1 MKFKEYYVPDEYWFT
16 KDHMWLFIKDK
27 SKVRIGIASTL
38 LKILGPLKNIELPNP
53 GDKIF
58 RAKRMG
64 CLETLKTRV
73 DLFSP
78 LTGTVESVN
87 QAILRD
93 PSVINYS
100 PYREGWLL
108 EIGPSSLDED
118 LKQMLNAQAYVR
130 YLSEVADVLGL

>member
-1 MKFKEYYVPDEYWFT
+1 MKFKEYYVRDEYWFT
-16 KDHMWLFIKDK
+16 KDHMWLSIKDK
-27 SKVRIGIASTL
+27 ARVRIGIASTL
-38 LKILGPLKNIELPNP
+38 LKMLGPLKNIELPNP
-53 GDKIF
+53 GDKMF

-73 DLFSP
+73 DIFSP

-87 QAILRD
+87 QAILSDLSGIHLD
-93 PSVINYS
+93 PYG
-100 PYREGWLL
+100 EGWLL

>member
-16 KDHMWLFIKDK
+16 KDHMWLSIKDK
-27 SKVRIGIASTL
+27 ARARIGIASTL
-38 LKILGPLKNIELPNP
+38 LKMLGPLKNIELPNP

-73 DLFSP
+73 DIFSP

-87 QAILRD
+87 QAILSDLSGIHYD
-93 PSVINYS
+93 PYG
-100 PYREGWLL
+100 EGWLL
-108 EIGPSSLDED
+108 EIGPSSLNED

-130 YLSEVADVLGL
+130 YLSEVTDVLGL